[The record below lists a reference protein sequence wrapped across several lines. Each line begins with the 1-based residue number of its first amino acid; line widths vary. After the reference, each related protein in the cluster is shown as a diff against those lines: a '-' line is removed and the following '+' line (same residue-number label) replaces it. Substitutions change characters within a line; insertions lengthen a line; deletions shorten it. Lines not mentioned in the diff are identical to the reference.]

1 MKLWSW
7 LSALV
12 LSLAVPVA
20 QPGLAGVVLEGTVHC
35 PSEHPKVVFVEAGN
49 VVSPP
54 PPSAPAVLDQRGL
67 EFIPRVLPVMVG
79 TRVAFINSDPV
90 LHNVFSASK
99 TKLFNL
105 GTYATGVTRYVTFD
119 RPGVVEVLCNVHHEM
134 IAYIVVLP
142 GNLFTITD
150 DAGRYRLEGLPA
162 GEARATFWCEVH
174 GVHRRKLKLDP
185 SQPNRLDLD
194 DTAEPSER
202 DLVFD
207 R

>member
-1 MKLWSW
+1 MTAWSR
-7 LSALV
+7 LAALI
-12 LSLAVPVA
+12 LLIAVQEFPSGSDA
-20 QPGLAGVVLEGTVHC
+20 AVLEGTVHC
-35 PSEHPKVVFVEAGN
+35 PSEHPKVVIVEAGDL
-49 VVSPP
+49 VSPP

-119 RPGVVEVLCNVHHEM
+119 RPGLVEVLCNVHHEM

-142 GNLFTITD
+142 GHLFTITD
-150 DAGRYRLEGLPA
+150 EAGRYRFENLPA
-162 GEARATFWCEVH
+162 EESRVTFWCEVH
-174 GVHRRKLKLDP
+174 GVHRENVKLVPL
-185 SQPNRLDLD
+185 QPNRLDLD

-202 DLVFD
+202 DLAFEQ
-207 R
+207 

>member
-1 MKLWSW
+1 MTLWSW
-7 LSALV
+7 LTALV

-20 QPGLAGVVLEGTVHC
+20 QSGLDGVVLEGTVHC

-54 PPSAPAVLDQRGL
+54 PPPAPAVLDQRGL

-105 GTYATGVTRYVTFD
+105 GTYATGVTRYVTFG
-119 RPGVVEVLCNVHHEM
+119 RPGLVEILCNVHHEM

-142 GNLFTITD
+142 GHQFTVTD

-162 GEARATFWCEVH
+162 GEGRVTFWCEVH
-174 GVHRRKLKLDP
+174 GVHRENVKLVP

-194 DTAEPSER
+194 DTAEPGER
-202 DLVFD
+202 DLAFEQ
-207 R
+207 

>member
-1 MKLWSW
+1 MTLWSW

-20 QPGLAGVVLEGTVHC
+20 QSGLDGVVLEGTVHC
-35 PSEHPKVVFVEAGN
+35 LSEHPKVVFVEAGDL
-49 VVSPP
+49 VSPP

-119 RPGVVEVLCNVHHEM
+119 RPGLVEVLCNVHHEM

-142 GNLFTITD
+142 GHLFTITD

-162 GEARATFWCEVH
+162 GEARVTFWCEVH
-174 GVHRRKLKLDP
+174 GVHRKKLKLDP

-194 DTAEPSER
+194 DTAEPFER
-202 DLVFD
+202 DLVFE